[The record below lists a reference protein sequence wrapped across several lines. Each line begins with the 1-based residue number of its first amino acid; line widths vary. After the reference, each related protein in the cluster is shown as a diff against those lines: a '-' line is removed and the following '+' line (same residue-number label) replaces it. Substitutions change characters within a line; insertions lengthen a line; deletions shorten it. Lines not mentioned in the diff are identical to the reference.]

1 MNLFKHIEISN
12 RRTQQYNIYEHIIS
26 YVRYIHTYIQFP
38 TIAKIPVAMEEA
50 EISMS
55 ISKYPLPLVYV
66 CTSFFPVRA
75 GLLPT
80 AIWMA
85 QLPWIICGIILNL
98 LSQKLFSAVQNLRR
112 SFIHALLELL
122 AVVAVVVVVVVD
134 DDDDDDDA
142 LAATVGGKTDDDDDD
157 DDDGVVVV
165 VDAVRLLSI
174 SRITF
179 KASLLAVKRHTT
191 CTHEEPGT

>member
-1 MNLFKHIEISN
+1 
-12 RRTQQYNIYEHIIS
+12 
-26 YVRYIHTYIQFP
+26 
-38 TIAKIPVAMEEA
+38 MEEA

-122 AVVAVVVVVVVD
+122 VVVAVAVVVD
-134 DDDDDDDA
+134 DDDEDA

-157 DDDGVVVV
+157 DGVVVV
-165 VDAVRLLSI
+165 VDDVR
-174 SRITF
+174 
-179 KASLLAVKRHTT
+179 
-191 CTHEEPGT
+191 

>member
-1 MNLFKHIEISN
+1 
-12 RRTQQYNIYEHIIS
+12 
-26 YVRYIHTYIQFP
+26 
-38 TIAKIPVAMEEA
+38 MEEA

-112 SFIHALLELL
+112 SFIHALL
-122 AVVAVVVVVVVD
+122 AVVVVVVD
-134 DDDDDDDA
+134 DDEDA
-142 LAATVGGKTDDDDDD
+142 LAATVGGKTDDDDDG
-157 DDDGVVVV
+157 DGVVVV

-191 CTHEEPGT
+191 CTHEKPGT

>member
-1 MNLFKHIEISN
+1 
-12 RRTQQYNIYEHIIS
+12 
-26 YVRYIHTYIQFP
+26 
-38 TIAKIPVAMEEA
+38 MEEA

-66 CTSFFPVRA
+66 CTIFFPVRA

-122 AVVAVVVVVVVD
+122 AVVAVAVAVVV
-134 DDDDDDDA
+134 DDDA
-142 LAATVGGKTDDDDDD
+142 LAANVGGKTDD